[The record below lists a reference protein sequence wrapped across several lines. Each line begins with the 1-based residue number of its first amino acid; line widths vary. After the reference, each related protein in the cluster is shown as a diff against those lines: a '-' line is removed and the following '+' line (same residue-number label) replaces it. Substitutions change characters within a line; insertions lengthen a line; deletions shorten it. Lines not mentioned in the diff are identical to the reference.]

1 MHMATNT
8 AHAHNGITHM
18 HARAQATIVE
28 DKIDDVGIG
37 PRLIDVGV
45 GQDSL
50 MWAWAKTH

>member
-28 DKIDDVGIG
+28 DKIDDVG
-37 PRLIDVGV
+37 V